1 MAKRYPKRYGKA
13 LEMQPADKLT
23 VAEAVKTI
31 KAYPAPKFDQSVEL
45 CMHLG
50 IDPRQADQALRG
62 SLSLPHGIGKTKKVI
77 AFCDEGSAA
86 EAALAAGATEAGLE
100 ELVDKVAKG
109 WMDFDV
115 AIAHPAAMRVVSKL
129 GRALGPS
136 GKMPSPKAGTV
147 SPDVATAVKE
157 FAAGK
162 LEYRNDDF
170 GNLHVVVGKC
180 SFDEQQLIENIEFFV
195 KFVKKSKPATTKGH
209 YIKKISLSASMTP
222 SAEIAEF

>member
-1 MAKRYPKRYGKA
+1 MAKRYPKRFTKA
-13 LEMQPADKLT
+13 LEMQPKEALT
-23 VAEAVKTI
+23 VAEAVKAV
-31 KAYPAPKFDQSVEL
+31 KAYPAPKFDQTVEL

-62 SLSLPHGIGKTKKVI
+62 SISLPHCVGKTKKVI
-77 AFCDEGSAA
+77 AFCEGDEAA
-86 EAALAAGATEAGLE
+86 AALAAGAIEAGLE
-100 ELVDKVAKG
+100 ELVEKVSKG

-115 AIAHPAAMRVVSKL
+115 AIAHPSAMRVVSKL

-147 SPDVATAVKE
+147 SPKVAEAVKD
-157 FAAGK
+157 FAAVK

-170 GNLHVVVGKC
+170 GNLHVSVGKC
-180 SFDEQQLIENIEFFV
+180 SFDDEKLIENIEFFV
-195 KFVKKSKPATTKGH
+195 TFVKKAKPATSKGH
-209 YIKKISLSASMTP
+209 YIKKIALSGTMTH